1 MECCACQSISCLVPT
16 KMLIVPKLLTSVG
29 REALRVFGV
38 NLRSEVVLGEM
49 KCWSGIPVF

>member
-29 REALRVFGV
+29 REALHVFGV
-38 NLRSEVVLGEM
+38 NLRSEVVFGEM